1 MKLESLHKLWIHEL
15 KDLHSAETQILETLP
30 RMVAAASHDELKMA
44 LAEHLQETRTHV
56 SRLEKIF
63 KSLDFSASGQRC
75 KGMEGLLEEG
85 RGLLEDA
92 ADEPQVRDAAI
103 IAACQRVEHYE
114 IAGYGTAGAFAEL
127 LGEHEAAQ
135 LLQASL
141 DEESAADT
149 ALSRLARKRINF
161 EAMVADRA

>member
-85 RGLLEDA
+85 RALLEDA
-92 ADEPQVRDAAI
+92 AEPQVRDAAI
-103 IAACQRVEHYE
+103 ISACQRVEHYE

>member
-15 KDLHSAETQILETLP
+15 KDLHSAETQILEALP
-30 RMVAAASHDELKMA
+30 RMIAAASHDELKTA
-44 LAEHLQETRTHV
+44 LTEHLQETRAHV

-63 KSLDFSASGQRC
+63 KGLDFSAAGQRC

-92 ADEPQVRDAAI
+92 AEPQVRDAAI
-103 IAACQRVEHYE
+103 ISACQRVEHYE
-114 IAGYGTAGAFAEL
+114 IAGYGTASAFAEL
-127 LGEHEAAQ
+127 LGEHESAA
-135 LLQASL
+135 LLQATL

-149 ALSRLARKRINF
+149 GLSRLARKRINF

>member
-85 RGLLEDA
+85 RALLEDA
-92 ADEPQVRDAAI
+92 AEPQVRDAAI
-103 IAACQRVEHYE
+103 ISACQRVEHYE

-127 LGEHEAAQ
+127 LGEHEAVD
-135 LLQASL
+135 LLQATL

>member
-15 KDLHSAETQILETLP
+15 KDLHSAETQILESLP
-30 RMVAAASHDELKMA
+30 KMIAAASHDELKTA
-44 LAEHLQETRTHV
+44 LTEHLQETRAHV

-63 KSLDFSASGQRC
+63 KGLDFAATGQRC

-85 RGLLEDA
+85 RSLLED

-103 IAACQRVEHYE
+103 ISACQRLEHYE

-127 LGEHEAAQ
+127 LGEHEAAA
-135 LLQASL
+135 LLQATL

-149 ALSRLARKRINF
+149 GLSRLARKRINF
-161 EAMVADRA
+161 EAMVANRA